1 MKPIEYQKLSMEKE
15 IDYSG
20 DDGGER
26 YSVYVDNTKYG
37 EHLKFSE
44 AIRLF
49 GMIEESGKE
58 SE

>member
-1 MKPIEYQKLSMEKE
+1 MKAIKYQKLSMEKE

-20 DDGGER
+20 DDGGDR